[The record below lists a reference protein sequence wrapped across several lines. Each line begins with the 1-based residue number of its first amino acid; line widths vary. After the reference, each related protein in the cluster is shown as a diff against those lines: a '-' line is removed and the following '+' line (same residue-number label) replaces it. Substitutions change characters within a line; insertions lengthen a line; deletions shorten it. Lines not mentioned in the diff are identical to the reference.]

1 MNGWNACPR
10 GSMHAPGTH
19 HVGNTSYWWLVHA
32 AEGGGAVERRPGA
45 LHHLDPL
52 YVGER
57 HHVPVDPTPVALVRR
72 YAVDEQQHARS
83 EALDETAR
91 ATDVD
96 LAIEEQHAR
105 RSIDGLVHRGHGAAR
120 EIGVIHDR
128 DARRGFVEELG
139 VLGRRDDRGLQLHG
153 GCR

>member
-1 MNGWNACPR
+1 MPANRNVVR
-10 GSMHAPGTH
+10 DQ
-19 HVGNTSYWWLVHA
+19 VDHA

-57 HHVPVDPTPVALVRR
+57 HHVPVDPTPVALVRW

-96 LAIEEQHAR
+96 LAIQEQHAR
-105 RSIDGLVHRGHGAAR
+105 RFIDGLVHRGHGATLVADSSR
-120 EIGVIHDR
+120 SCECLAAVTIVGCSSTG
-128 DARRGFVEELG
+128 DAGSR
-139 VLGRRDDRGLQLHG
+139 
-153 GCR
+153 

>member
-1 MNGWNACPR
+1 MR
-10 GSMHAPGTH
+10 DQ
-19 HVGNTSYWWLVHA
+19 VDHA

-83 EALDETAR
+83 EASTKPLEPRMLTWPFRNSTPGARLTASSTVATAR
-91 ATDVD
+91 RAGLGSFLTAT
-96 LAIEEQHAR
+96 LRAESSE
-105 RSIDGLVHRGHGAAR
+105 GWG
-120 EIGVIHDR
+120 
-128 DARRGFVEELG
+128 GFA
-139 VLGRRDDRGLQLHG
+139 
-153 GCR
+153 